1 MKKKGESQRMGIWKR
16 TTKGNDRDQEIGM
29 NRNTEIEGERK
40 KNKID
45 SEKQTKTVDRGER
58 E

>member
-1 MKKKGESQRMGIWKR
+1 MKKKGESPRMGIWKR

-29 NRNTEIEGERK
+29 NQNTEIEGERK

>member
-1 MKKKGESQRMGIWKR
+1 MGIWKR

-29 NRNTEIEGERK
+29 NQNTEIEGERK